1 VVFANLW
8 AQATRVR
15 ADGGVVGKMRG
26 SHRGMVDGCRWSGG
40 GMGYRVA
47 ISSFVFYPGGK
58 INFWLQEFCL
68 ESHGRAK
75 KKRLTKKRRG
85 RNFPPVS
92 QDARAEICTCLWD
105 EFFSSFSAC
114 FGLYPVLEV
123 WA

>member
-1 VVFANLW
+1 MEWRRNGVQGCQCL
-8 AQATRVR
+8 REEKGR
-15 ADGGVVGKMRG
+15 AKT
-26 SHRGMVDGCRWSGG
+26 
-40 GMGYRVA
+40 

-68 ESHGRAK
+68 EIIIGRAK
-75 KKRLTKKRRG
+75 KNRLTKKRRG
-85 RNFPPVS
+85 RNLPPVS